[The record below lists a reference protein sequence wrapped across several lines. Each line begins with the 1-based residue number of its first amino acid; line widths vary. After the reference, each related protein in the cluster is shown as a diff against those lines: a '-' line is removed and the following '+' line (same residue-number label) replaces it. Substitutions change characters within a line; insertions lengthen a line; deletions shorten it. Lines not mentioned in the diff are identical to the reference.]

1 MPSPRNLF
9 LVRGFAR
16 LRADEVLS
24 IIGKYPKAAGGG
36 QRVHVSWPP
45 PDPPLLSNSA
55 PLASQGVPSWAYC
68 VPGRAAVAFKVGFHF
83 VKAKSLRDPRI
94 RLWRKR
100 GLAQLIPPPAC

>member
-1 MPSPRNLF
+1 MPTKRKLF
-9 LVRGFAR
+9 FVRGFAR

-55 PLASQGVPSWAYC
+55 PLASQG
-68 VPGRAAVAFKVGFHF
+68 RAQLGLLRTREGHCRCGWRHKVT
-83 VKAKSLRDPRI
+83 AS
-94 RLWRKR
+94 
-100 GLAQLIPPPAC
+100 LAQLIPPPAC